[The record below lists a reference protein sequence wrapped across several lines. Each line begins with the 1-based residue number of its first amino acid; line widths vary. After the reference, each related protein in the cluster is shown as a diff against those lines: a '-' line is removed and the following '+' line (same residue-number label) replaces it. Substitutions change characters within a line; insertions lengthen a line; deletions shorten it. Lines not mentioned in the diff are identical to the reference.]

1 MARGV
6 QGMMDLTVPAGGSSP
21 SNSVGAIG
29 DATDPRRDLGS
40 IKRILGKNEANERNN
55 DKAGVTHLWYKL

>member
-21 SNSVGAIG
+21 SNSIGATG

-40 IKRILGKNEANERNN
+40 IKRILGQMNGIKNKPE
-55 DKAGVTHLWYKL
+55 VTHLWYKL

>member
-29 DATDPRRDLGS
+29 EATDPRRELGS
-40 IKRILGKNEANERNN
+40 IKRMLVEVLADERN
-55 DKAGVTHLWYKL
+55 

>member
-21 SNSVGAIG
+21 SNSVGDIA

-40 IKRILGKNEANERNN
+40 IKRILGNNEANERN
-55 DKAGVTHLWYKL
+55 Y